1 MKNILINPKVLINK
15 KRKEV
20 NDVIDHRLINWLLSN
35 SYNPIIISNTISQSS
50 QIKKLSFLAKIN
62 IKGIILSGGND
73 VKKNSLRYESQKH
86 LINFAKKK
94 KLPLLGICQ
103 GMQMLGVY
111 HGSKLKRVKKH
122 VVKSHKLIHFND
134 KKFPKY
140 VNSYHNFTLKT
151 CPKEFFVTTKS
162 IDGEIESIRHKK
174 YNWEGWMW
182 HPERDLKIDKTNNVR
197 LKKIFK

>member
-1 MKNILINPKVLINK
+1 MKNILVNPKLLINK
-15 KRKEV
+15 KRQEI

-35 SYNPIIISNTISQSS
+35 SYNPIIISNTVSKNLQR
-50 QIKKLSFLAKIN
+50 KKLGLLKKMN

-73 VKKNSLRYESQKH
+73 VKKNSLRYLSQIN
-86 LINFAKKK
+86 LINFAKKN

-111 HGSKLKRVKKH
+111 YGSKLKKVKKH
-122 VVKSHKLIHFND
+122 VVKNHKLILFSD
-134 KKFPKY
+134 KKFPKH
-140 VNSYHNFTLKT
+140 VNSYHNFALKT

-162 IDGEIESIRHKK
+162 TDGEIESIKHKK

-182 HPERDLKIDKTNNVR
+182 HPERDSKINKINNER